1 MVAGW
6 LMLAT
11 FYDPVK
17 RHIAIEKLVT
27 RVGPEGMERKYY
39 RIRPARWYGGI
50 VTADCVGCGLLC
62 RFCWVSDTVMNRP
75 HDVGSFYTPK
85 KVASS
90 LVSLAKKCNFDLLRL
105 SGGEPTIGKQHLLE
119 LLENLD
125 GKGYRF
131 ILETNGIPIAYD
143 EGYAESLAKYNFVH
157 VRVSLKGCNE
167 KEFAL
172 LTGAKPE
179 GFTLQ
184 LKALEKL
191 VDARVSC
198 HPAVMASFS
207 TKKNLQSLMERIGR
221 ISPKLAEEVEIEE
234 LILYPHVVQRLRNY
248 KLRYFTGYTPERV
261 PPEQV

>member
-1 MVAGW
+1 MAV
-6 LMLAT
+6 

-17 RHIAIEKLVT
+17 RHLAIEKLVT
-27 RVGPEGMERKYY
+27 RTGPEGQERKYY

-62 RFCWVSDTVMNRP
+62 RFCWVSDTIMNRP
-75 HDVGSFYTPK
+75 RDVGKFYTPE
-85 KVASS
+85 KVAQS
-90 LVSLAKKCNFDLLRL
+90 LLSLAKKCKLDLLRL

-131 ILETNGIPIAYD
+131 ILETNGILIAHD
-143 EGYAESLAKYNFVH
+143 EDYAESLAKYNFIH
-157 VRVSLKGCNE
+157 VRVSLKGCSE
-167 KEFAL
+167 EDFAL

-191 VDARVSC
+191 VDAGVSC
-198 HPAVMASFS
+198 HPSVMASFS
-207 TKKNLQSLMERIGR
+207 PKESLQSLIERIGR
-221 ISPKLAEEVEIEE
+221 ISRKLADEIEVEE
-234 LILYPHVVQRLRNY
+234 LILYPHVIQRLRNHG
-248 KLRYFTGYTPERV
+248 LRYYTGYTPERV